1 MNCFRSSVSCRS
13 LTLCVAKGQMMRGAK
28 EGINK
33 PSHPVW
39 CFFKI
44 YWFKWRRQRRQR
56 RQKMRTYDND
66 DCGRNSASGQIVT
79 QTISLNSRYKCW
91 VPLSEVFQPQCR
103 FPLFPLPSE
112 MSQIKAHRPRVAG
125 AEFPTAGGILPEVL
139 PRWCLHV
146 LIFSCWLGLTSCL
159 SADVVIQT
167 QSKPEVNQMKLIELG
182 WTWYV
187 NYYKLL

>member
-1 MNCFRSSVSCRS
+1 
-13 LTLCVAKGQMMRGAK
+13 
-28 EGINK
+28 
-33 PSHPVW
+33 
-39 CFFKI
+39 
-44 YWFKWRRQRRQR
+44 
-56 RQKMRTYDND
+56 MRTYDND

-91 VPLSEVFQPQCR
+91 VPFSEVFQAQCR

-139 PRWCLHV
+139 PRWLSW
-146 LIFSCWLGLTSCL
+146 FSVADWGWPAAYQLTWSFN
-159 SADVVIQT
+159 VIQT

-187 NYYKLL
+187 NYYIHYCKSIFKLCAWFYTIRCAAAAQGRCIRCSQGQSHSVDINAVRRL